1 MDVLDDLVAAAY
13 SRDRRELLEHANGRL
28 HQVRYL
34 VRMSNDLQL
43 MPRKSYEYAAE
54 RIDEIGRMI
63 GGWLRGQRGGGR

>member
-1 MDVLDDLVAAAY
+1 
-13 SRDRRELLEHANGRL
+13 
-28 HQVRYL
+28 
-34 VRMSNDLQL
+34 MSNDLQL